1 MTKKAVDKMLGE
13 LRQKEQVCIGGFCID
28 TIVYPKEN
36 RIQYVEKD
44 RCEISLKTEN
54 PIVERAKA
62 KLLKEVYKNS
72 SGRLQLVE
80 QIKAT
85 KEEE

>member
-1 MTKKAVDKMLGE
+1 LCV
-13 LRQKEQVCIGGFCID
+13 D
-28 TIVYPKEN
+28 TIVYPKEK

-44 RCEISLKTEN
+44 RCELSVKAES
-54 PIVERAKA
+54 PVMERAKA
-62 KLLKEVYKNS
+62 KIMQEIYKDPKA
-72 SGRLQLVE
+72 RTQMVE